1 MSNPLNNKKNAKPNA
16 PKTQIVKPILYSIGV
31 GAFVFFGGVVGIT
44 LQAMENKNTDP
55 SISPFIST
63 TETTDTQPT
72 TLDAV
77 GPQTELVTITSDQ
90 ASSIAQQSY
99 PNSSLIGLPE
109 LVNFNGSAAYEVKL
123 DTGVAYVDAKLG
135 QLLDPI
141 VHQVSAKGYSS
152 YEEEEEED
160 DDDYD
165 DYDDD
170 DEKSEKHKKKDKHHK
185 DKDEHEEKEKHSKR
199 DKYNQNIVV
208 ANYKQHHGEEEY
220 DD

>member
-1 MSNPLNNKKNAKPNA
+1 MSNPLNNKKAAKPNA

-55 SISPFIST
+55 SISSFIST
-63 TETTDTQPT
+63 TETTDTQPS
-72 TLDAV
+72 TLNAV
-77 GPQTELVTITSDQ
+77 GPKTELITITSDQ
-90 ASSIAQQSY
+90 ASSIAQQSS

-152 YEEEEEED
+152 YEEEDYE
-160 DDDYD
+160 DYD

-208 ANYKQHHGEEEY
+208 ANYKQHHDEEEY

>member
-99 PNSSLIGLPE
+99 PNSSLIGLLE

-152 YEEEEEED
+152 YEEEED

>member
-1 MSNPLNNKKNAKPNA
+1 MSNPLNNKKTTKPNA

-55 SISPFIST
+55 SISSFIST
-63 TETTDTQPT
+63 TGTTDTQPA
-72 TLDAV
+72 TLDAF

-109 LVNFNGSAAYEVKL
+109 LVNLNGSAAYEVKL

-152 YEEEEEED
+152 YEEEED
-160 DDDYD
+160 DD

-185 DKDEHEEKEKHSKR
+185 DKDEHEEKERHSKR

-208 ANYKQHHGEEEY
+208 ANYKQHHDEEEY

>member
-1 MSNPLNNKKNAKPNA
+1 MSNPLNNKKNAKPDA

-55 SISPFIST
+55 SISSFIST
-63 TETTDTQPT
+63 AENTDTQPT
-72 TLDAV
+72 TLDAF

-135 QLLDPI
+135 ELLDPI

-152 YEEEEEED
+152 YEEED

-208 ANYKQHHGEEEY
+208 ANYKQHHDEEEY

>member
-63 TETTDTQPT
+63 TETTDTKPT

-152 YEEEEEED
+152 YEEED

-208 ANYKQHHGEEEY
+208 ANYKQHHDEEEY

>member
-63 TETTDTQPT
+63 TETTDTKPT

-141 VHQVSAKGYSS
+141 VHKVSAKGYSS
-152 YEEEEEED
+152 YEEED

-208 ANYKQHHGEEEY
+208 ANYKQHHDEEEY

>member
-44 LQAMENKNTDP
+44 LQAMENKNIDP
-55 SISPFIST
+55 SISSFIST
-63 TETTDTQPT
+63 AENTDTQPT
-72 TLDAV
+72 TLDAF

-152 YEEEEEED
+152 YEEED

-208 ANYKQHHGEEEY
+208 ANYKQHHDEEEY

>member
-63 TETTDTQPT
+63 TETTDTKPT

-135 QLLDPI
+135 QLFDPI

-152 YEEEEEED
+152 YEEED

-208 ANYKQHHGEEEY
+208 ANYKQHHDEEEY

>member
-152 YEEEEEED
+152 YEEEEED

-208 ANYKQHHGEEEY
+208 ANYKQHHDEEEY